1 LKAWVIITVLK
12 ICWVDDA
19 DKPYH
24 DDGLGQLIVPEG
36 VFYNIATIK
45 TGIDKGW
52 TSRSGR
58 SAP

>member
-1 LKAWVIITVLK
+1 LGHHYGGKN
-12 ICWVDDA
+12 CWVDDA

-45 TGIDKGW
+45 TSIDKDW